1 MVWRL
6 IPSKFLNGAGAPE
19 NSEQPGLHP
28 LVETAELGTG
38 KKREEKVRR
47 KGDSSKWDIS

>member
-38 KKREEKVRR
+38 YHWLLNGYQQRKKAREK
-47 KGDSSKWDIS
+47 